1 MAKNNQFTRLDT
13 LLLSE
18 VGTTNDAVLEQ
29 TVRHYAE
36 SMAMIEGV
44 IAVVSNLGDRTSKIY
59 MGSFANVLGLQNYSD
74 ENSIW
79 EKRILERMS
88 ADEFDAK
95 MIAELRFYHRVK
107 SSAKLT
113 GNSHMMMK
121 LRIRN
126 QHGLPIEVL
135 HRMYYVC
142 NNDRSRVLYAIC
154 VYGPLVTDFN
164 GKAVLVDN
172 NTGSVEELTS
182 ATDRN
187 ILTPREK
194 QVLALIDTGLKSA
207 DIAHQLHISK
217 HTVSRHRQNILE
229 KLQVRN
235 SVEACRLAKQMSL
248 L

>member
-1 MAKNNQFTRLDT
+1 
-13 LLLSE
+13 
-18 VGTTNDAVLEQ
+18 
-29 TVRHYAE
+29 
-36 SMAMIEGV
+36 
-44 IAVVSNLGDRTSKIY
+44 
-59 MGSFANVLGLQNYSD
+59 
-74 ENSIW
+74 
-79 EKRILERMS
+79 
-88 ADEFDAK
+88 
-95 MIAELRFYHRVK
+95 
-107 SSAKLT
+107 
-113 GNSHMMMK
+113 
-121 LRIRN
+121 
-126 QHGLPIEVL
+126 
-135 HRMYYVC
+135 
-142 NNDRSRVLYAIC
+142 